1 MKTIFRI
8 FLSDIKK
15 IRTNLMAFAVMI
27 GICILPALYAWFN
40 IAANW
45 DPYSISRL
53 RSQTAIM
60 ALSLLQRISTSA
72 IR

>member
-45 DPYSISRL
+45 DPY
-53 RSQTAIM
+53 
-60 ALSLLQRISTSA
+60 
-72 IR
+72 

>member
-40 IAANW
+40 IAANC
-45 DPYSISRL
+45 DPYSNTGIIKIAFSNCD
-53 RSQTAIM
+53 
-60 ALSLLQRISTSA
+60 
-72 IR
+72 